1 MNDNISDKDKKD
13 WQTFI
18 SSKEKIVDKD
28 FKNQKKNLLKIKSI
42 DLHGYTLEQANIAIE
57 QFILKAFNERVSKL
71 IVVTGKGI
79 HSDVEKN
86 PYVSKDL
93 SILKYSV
100 PEFINNNQNLMRVI
114 NDIQDASVEDGGSGA
129 FYIFLKKN
137 YDYLVILIS
146 KKWEYLGKII
156 FIFFNLYREWRSKF

>member
-18 SSKEKIVDKD
+18 SSEEKIVDKD
-28 FKNQKKNLLKIKSI
+28 LKPQIKNHLKVRSI
-42 DLHGYTLEQANIAIE
+42 DLHGYTLEQANNVIE
-57 QFILKAFNERVSKL
+57 QFILKAFEEGISKL

-100 PEFINNNQNLMRVI
+100 PEFITNNQNLMKII
-114 NDIQDASVEDGGSGA
+114 NNITDATIENGGSGA
-129 FYIFLKKN
+129 FYIHLKKN
-137 YDYLVILIS
+137 
-146 KKWEYLGKII
+146 KK
-156 FIFFNLYREWRSKF
+156 